1 VKSHNRQI
9 QFQANEQTTTRR
21 HINAEKN
28 VKLAI
33 LQQGS
38 KFQHHH
44 KNHIMQ
50 MSDVQQQS
58 WKQNDHMS
66 RRTTCGERE
75 RERERERESHDIIQ
89 QNFS

>member
-9 QFQANEQTTTRR
+9 QFQANEQTTTRS

-66 RRTTCGERE
+66 RRTTCVERGEGEGEGERE
-75 RERERERESHDIIQ
+75 S
-89 QNFS
+89 